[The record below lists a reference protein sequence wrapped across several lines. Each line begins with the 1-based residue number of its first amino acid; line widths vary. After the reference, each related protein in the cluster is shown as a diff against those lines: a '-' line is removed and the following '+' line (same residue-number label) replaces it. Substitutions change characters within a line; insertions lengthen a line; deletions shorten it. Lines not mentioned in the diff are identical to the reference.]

1 MGLFQTGSFK
11 LASGQQSI
19 FKIEC
24 DALGDDDWHTLA
36 TIIAAQLGHRYGPVV
51 GVPRGGLKLAAEL
64 ERLEHF
70 DAPGRLV
77 VDDVYT
83 TGGSL
88 RKVMEAGDR
97 GFVVFARSSLPS
109 NVSALFRMV

>member
-1 MGLFQTGSFK
+1 MGLFQSGRFT
-11 LASGQQSI
+11 LASGQESI

-24 DALGDDDWHTLA
+24 DALDDDDWHTLA
-36 TIIAAQLGHRYGPVV
+36 TIIAAQLGYRYGEVV
-51 GVPRGGLKLAAEL
+51 GVPRGGLKLASAL
-64 ERLEHF
+64 DRLEHF

-88 RKVMEAGDR
+88 RKVMQAGDR
-97 GFVVFARSSLPS
+97 GFVVFARSAPPS
-109 NVSALFRMV
+109 NIGALFRMV